1 MCKVENGFV
10 VNVYVYHQVFKIDF
24 NKKDQKAITETP
36 FSVVLWDMNWMNQ
49 E

>member
-10 VNVYVYHQVFKIDF
+10 VYHQVFKIDF
-24 NKKDQKAITETP
+24 NKKDQKAIKETP

-49 E
+49 K